1 MKDFQTGLLIGIVS
15 IFLLLFA
22 RGIVSMTVAY
32 AVTLVAL
39 TVFIYFAQDP

>member
-1 MKDFQTGLLIGIVS
+1 MKDLQLGLLLGTVS

-22 RGIVSMTVAY
+22 RGIVSMIVAY